1 MNDDQ
6 HTLALMAFAN
16 TECVR
21 RELDR
26 IGDAV
31 NCWRLRNETDRAFAY
46 RLALHIQESIIDRE
60 QLLTLV
66 FSLTGSVTGRT
77 AQSP

>member
-1 MNDDQ
+1 MTCDQ
-6 HTLALMAFAN
+6 TLFQFAN
-16 TECVR
+16 SECVR

-31 NCWRLRNETDRAFAY
+31 NCWRLRKETDRAFAH

-66 FSLTGSVTGRT
+66 LSLGRSQQERT
-77 AQSP
+77 NP